1 MLLRNMLAL
10 SLGLFAASVQAIPL
24 TLTDVSDKDTN
35 NPEDIQCIIFGN
47 SCPGGHQAMSAYD
60 YVQGGNE
67 TEWTISALPNTEGK
81 DEDSVQAYTVAY
93 LESFVGRIFSIGIDV
108 NTAGGQ
114 DPEILDYFRVFV
126 NGVQQYEY
134 EGDGVLDP
142 AFNGNGFFDF
152 TLSTIDLT
160 SFAATDI
167 VRFDTRWYRASD
179 GAENFFVYR
188 GVDVPEPP
196 AALLLLTGLTLLG
209 FGKARKRLARV

>member
-1 MLLRNMLAL
+1 
-10 SLGLFAASVQAIPL
+10 
-24 TLTDVSDKDTN
+24 
-35 NPEDIQCIIFGN
+35 
-47 SCPGGHQAMSAYD
+47 
-60 YVQGGNE
+60 
-67 TEWTISALPNTEGK
+67 
-81 DEDSVQAYTVAY
+81 
-93 LESFVGRIFSIGIDV
+93 
-108 NTAGGQ
+108 
-114 DPEILDYFRVFV
+114 
-126 NGVQQYEY
+126 
-134 EGDGVLDP
+134 VLDP

-179 GAENFFVYR
+179 GAENFFVSR